1 MLESDL
7 CYLIK
12 LTAKL
17 RIAGKYINDPEN
29 EDIRLDMLKL
39 ANKAEKRYSAELENK
54 KEEDKEV

>member
-17 RIAGKYINDPEN
+17 RIAEKYINDPEN

-39 ANKAEKRYSAELENK
+39 ANKVEKRYSAELENK
-54 KEEDKEV
+54 REEEGRE

>member
-17 RIAGKYINDPEN
+17 RIAEKYINDPEN

>member
-17 RIAGKYINDPEN
+17 RIEEKYINDPEN

-54 KEEDKEV
+54 KEEDREV

>member
-1 MLESDL
+1 MIESDL

-17 RIAGKYINDPEN
+17 RVAEKYISDPEN

-54 KEEDKEV
+54 REEERRE

>member
-17 RIAGKYINDPEN
+17 RIAEKYINDPEN

-39 ANKAEKRYSAELENK
+39 ANKAEKRYSAELDNK
-54 KEEDKEV
+54 REEDKEV